1 MFSAAE
7 EAELLINGISLSRK
21 KAGEALIYDMPM
33 TFLFET
39 VYQPGIVEA
48 VSYTDGKEVS
58 RTVLKTAGKPA
69 SIRLTAQTASLKADG
84 ASLCYVHA
92 ELIDAEGNVVPD
104 DDMLLTAEVTGAAE
118 LLGFSSGNPI
128 TEENYS
134 KGRFMSFQGQ
144 GQALAVLRA
153 GYEAGEVRLKVFAD
167 GIGSAERTLPVQ
179 VI

>member
-33 TFLFET
+33 TFLFEA
-39 VYQPGIVEA
+39 VYQPGTVEA
-48 VSYTDGKEVS
+48 ESYTDGKEIS
-58 RTVLKTAGKPA
+58 RSLLKSTGMPV
-69 SIRLTAQTASLKADG
+69 SIRLTAETDSLKADG

-104 DDMLLTAEVTGAAE
+104 ADTLMTAQATGAAE
-118 LLGFSSGNPI
+118 LLGFGSGNPI
-128 TEENYS
+128 TEENYI
-134 KGRFMSFQGQ
+134 KGRFISFQGRV
-144 GQALAVLRA
+144 LAVLRA
-153 GYEAGEVRLKVFAD
+153 GYEAGEVRLKVSAD

-179 VI
+179 AV

>member
-1 MFSAAE
+1 M
-7 EAELLINGISLSRK
+7 
-21 KAGEALIYDMPM
+21 
-33 TFLFET
+33 
-39 VYQPGIVEA
+39 EA

-118 LLGFSSGNPI
+118 LLGFGSGNPI

-153 GYEAGEVRLKVFAD
+153 GYEAGEVRLTVAAE
-167 GIGSAERTLPVQ
+167 GIGTAEITLLKKEE
-179 VI
+179 